1 MVISVAPTGT
11 WHGTLPSVF
20 QGGLLW
26 AKQVIAEKTAVL
38 VLAWQGAWQYF
49 HKFQPIYF
57 CGWAALPL
65 LPAVLCCVCLGIPK
79 HSECLGLTSP
89 LWASLRQRSLC
100 GPVVQVH
107 RQHTLNQTEV
117 AGHCGRDT
125 SKLLFSFLLLIL
137 FISESVNGK
146 NLAVSF
152 DMSEWALLLP
162 VADFHLEQNNLQSP
176 AWGREM
182 LMDKVTNITVQ
193 KHSCFLKNY
202 LHDVFGGWWIAY
214 VRVLVISLSC
224 LDLPSGNITKRPEP
238 VSLLGIGCTSGKYL
252 W

>member
-1 MVISVAPTGT
+1 MVLYHQCFRVDCCELSKWSLKRLQCWFLHGKELGSIFMDLSPFTSVDE
-11 WHGTLPSVF
+11 LPYHSY
-20 QGGLLW
+20 LLL
-26 AKQVIAEKTAVL
+26 T
-38 VLAWQGAWQYF
+38 
-49 HKFQPIYF
+49 
-57 CGWAALPL
+57 
-65 LPAVLCCVCLGIPK
+65 AVLCCVCLGIPK
-79 HSECLGLTSP
+79 HSGCLGLTSP

-214 VRVLVISLSC
+214 VWVLVISQSY
-224 LDLPSGNITKRPEP
+224 LDLPSG
-238 VSLLGIGCTSGKYL
+238 LTSPKGL
-252 W
+252 SQSVCWE